1 MNIQP
6 LADRVLL
13 KAIEKDS
20 ITDSGIYLPES
31 ANNEKPY
38 IYEVVAVGEWAPEKK
53 INVQIWDKVLCGQYS
68 GDEIKLE
75 WEEFKIVAN
84 EYILAIVK

>member
-1 MNIQP
+1 MNIKP

-31 ANNEKPY
+31 ANKEKPY
-38 IYEVVAVGEWAPEKK
+38 IYEIIALWEWTPEKK
-53 INVQIWDKVLCGQYS
+53 INVEIWDKVLCWQYS

-84 EYILAIVK
+84 EYILAVVK